1 MLVKTSA
8 IVLHSFKFGESSLII
23 DMFTESD
30 GRMSFIAHVGSRK
43 VSKIKKQFFQPM
55 SILEIE
61 CDTRRGHGLQH
72 IKDVRW
78 LYIYSSV
85 SFDPKKISISLFISE
100 FLYYA
105 LRNEQS
111 NIKLFEYIMNGMK
124 WLDQCDKAY
133 SNFHLVFLMRLSKF
147 LGFYP
152 NLENYRANCFFD
164 LRNGCFSEF
173 APLHSDFLNPD
184 ESEKIRLII
193 RMDYETMHLYTMSR
207 IDRNRCI
214 EVILNY
220 YRIHIPDF
228 PDIKSLDILT
238 EVFS

>member
-23 DMFTESD
+23 DMFTESG
-30 GRMSFIAHVGSRK
+30 GRMSFITHVGGRK
-43 VSKIKKQFFQPM
+43 MSKIKKHFFQPM
-55 SILEIE
+55 SLLEIE
-61 CDTRRGHGLQH
+61 YDDRRGHGLYN

-78 LYIYSSV
+78 IYIYYSV
-85 SFDPKKISISLFISE
+85 PFDPIKMSISLFISE

-111 NIKLFEYIMNGMK
+111 NVPLFDYISNGMK
-124 WLDQCDKAY
+124 WLDQCNESY

-152 NLENYRANCFFD
+152 NLENYKDNCCFD
-164 LRNGCFSEF
+164 LRNGCFSETT
-173 APLHSDFLNPD
+173 PLHSDFLNIK
-184 ESEKIRLII
+184 ESQKIQLII
-193 RMDYETMHLYTMSR
+193 RMNYETMHLYTMSR
-207 IDRNRCI
+207 FDRNRCI

-228 PDIKSLDILT
+228 PDMKSLDILK

>member
-30 GRMSFIAHVGSRK
+30 GRMSFITHFGGRK
-43 VSKIKKQFFQPM
+43 VAKIKKQFFQPM

-61 CDTRRGHGLQH
+61 YDNRKSHGLQH

-78 LYIYSSV
+78 LYLYSSV
-85 SFDPKKISISLFISE
+85 PFDPKKMSISIFISE

-111 NIKLFEYIMNGMK
+111 NIQLFEYILNGMK
-124 WLDQCDKAY
+124 WLDECNQSY

-152 NLENYRANCFFD
+152 NLENYKANCCFD
-164 LRNGCFSEF
+164 LRNGCFSDIS
-173 APLHSDFLNPD
+173 PLHSDFLNPY
-184 ESEKIRLII
+184 ESEKIQFII
-193 RMDYETMHLYTMSR
+193 RMNYETMHLYTMSR
-207 IDRNRCI
+207 LDRNRCI

-228 PDIKSLDILT
+228 PNMKSLDILR